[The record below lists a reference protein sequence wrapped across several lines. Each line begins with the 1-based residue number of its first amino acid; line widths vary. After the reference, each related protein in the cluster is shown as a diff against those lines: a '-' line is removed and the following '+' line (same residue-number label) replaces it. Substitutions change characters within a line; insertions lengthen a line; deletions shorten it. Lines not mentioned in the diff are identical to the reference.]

1 MPCKDTPTKNTFY
14 DPLNDSP
21 GLLLFGL
28 VFPFFGATFSCFG
41 FYFLCHK
48 NFLYFTLQNTYLKSE
63 EFCLFEY
70 YEDGQDI
77 SCRSMMFGA
86 SRLLWEANSFCCHF
100 CRDRKED
107 WERLELLLVRS
118 SSMFF
123 STSPRKSLCFFAQEF
138 QRIMTVVLLL
148 LVFVML
154 LLSGRRLSFVI
165 EAGRMAMACT

>member
-1 MPCKDTPTKNTFY
+1 MTVWDCFFSALYSPFLEQHFLVSVSIFFVTKI
-14 DPLNDSP
+14 S
-21 GLLLFGL
+21 LF
-28 VFPFFGATFSCFG
+28 
-41 FYFLCHK
+41 H
-48 NFLYFTLQNTYLKSE
+48 LQNTYLNSE

-86 SRLLWEANSFCCHF
+86 SRLLWEANFFCHF

-107 WERLELLLVRS
+107 SERLELFVRS
-118 SSMFF
+118 SFMFF
-123 STSPRKSLCFFAQEF
+123 STGPRKSLCLFAQEF
-138 QRIMTVVLLL
+138 QRIMTVVPLL

-165 EAGRMAMACT
+165 EARRMAMACT